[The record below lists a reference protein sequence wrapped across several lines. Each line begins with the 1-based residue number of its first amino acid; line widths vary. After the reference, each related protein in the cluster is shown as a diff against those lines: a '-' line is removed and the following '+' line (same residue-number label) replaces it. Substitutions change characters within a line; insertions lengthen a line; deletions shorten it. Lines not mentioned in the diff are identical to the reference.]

1 MSDPIIQFSQF
12 RLIPAICRT
21 DQISGNPLQAIDMM
35 SSAIGAFFQTVGRVF
50 MSTIHTAV
58 TVVIDRTIPHIIA
71 VHHVYHRHN
80 RIRIVGCISIDLY
93 IEDMP
98 SAGQIMVRSFYF
110 CFMPGT
116 ASIIDRHMIR
126 VRVIFPVGHSRD
138 DSETLFI
145 LLSESPAQS
154 FGRSSQYTIIVLPAL
169 RKFIRFIPETG
180 YNPDP

>member
-1 MSDPIIQFSQF
+1 
-12 RLIPAICRT
+12 
-21 DQISGNPLQAIDMM
+21 MM

-169 RKFIRFIPETG
+169 RKFIALSRKRVIIRIPNCCAAGSSAWCLPVNATKHSAK
-180 YNPDP
+180 PIKPIPSVP